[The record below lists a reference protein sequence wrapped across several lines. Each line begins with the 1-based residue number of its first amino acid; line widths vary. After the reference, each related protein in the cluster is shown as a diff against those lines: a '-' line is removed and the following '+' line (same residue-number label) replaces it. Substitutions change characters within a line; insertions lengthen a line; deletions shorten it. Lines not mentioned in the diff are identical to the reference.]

1 MTSSKKRIFG
11 PPRRYFCSQEQTA
24 PDMVHSNPEEIS
36 KAPLSLPMQG
46 FKIFCFLLFL
56 PFLIIKAIHENF
68 FTTKKNQ

>member
-11 PPRRYFCSQEQTA
+11 PP
-24 PDMVHSNPEEIS
+24 DMVNSNPEEIS

-68 FTTKKNQ
+68 FTTKKTP